1 MKEIILSYLSMLFY
15 EIAAFFAFQKLS
27 NKKINMK
34 TQKEPMFTRFLIPGS
49 VGSFAK

>member
-34 TQKEPMFTRFLIPGS
+34 NLVLKIIIIM
-49 VGSFAK
+49 